1 MEVGL
6 PGARPQRHPEMVIEM
21 ERARFQAVGS
31 MPFSLRRPWLL
42 IRGTFVNREQPDLAH
57 LRSLQ
62 DPERFAWAIIPHVAR
77 SFAASIVLLP
87 HARAQVALVG
97 YLYARMLDTYEDMV
111 PDFEQKIG
119 ALRWFAERF
128 STGTMTGLAP
138 PVEVSAASAR
148 QEVDRLLVERRELVD
163 RLYATLPE
171 SDQVRIA
178 GMVTT
183 MATSMQGWSETFAG
197 QGGVLETE
205 QQLSQYCDDVIG
217 EPARFAISLLVHESL
232 SDSQRRSTSTISE
245 MVQLANV
252 TRDIEKDLE
261 RGIGYHPSLRPFLG
275 ETPDHADAREQVRK
289 VREELLVRALK
300 CVPAYRRLLEDLSL
314 PAFSAARGSAVLML
328 LFTDRH
334 YRACAVATGHQPWR
348 GRNSTLLLLLAS
360 LLSVVSQRSANRILR
375 RVERRFLGA
384 AETIERAIPSGAD
397 A

>member
-1 MEVGL
+1 M
-6 PGARPQRHPEMVIEM
+6 IEI
-21 ERARFQAVGS
+21 ERARFKAVGS
-31 MPFSLRRPWLL
+31 MPFPLRRPWLL
-42 IRGTFVNREQPDLAH
+42 MRGTFVNREQPDLAR

-87 HARAQVALVG
+87 HARARVALVG

-111 PDFEQKIG
+111 ADMEQKIG
-119 ALRWFAERF
+119 ALQWFAERF
-128 STGTMTGLAP
+128 STGNVTGPAP
-138 PVEVSAASAR
+138 AVEVSAANQR

-171 SDQVRIA
+171 SDQARITK
-178 GMVTT
+178 MVTA
-183 MATSMQGWSETFAG
+183 MATSMQGWTETFAR

-217 EPARFAISLLVHESL
+217 EPARFAISLLVHQSL
-232 SDSQRRSTSTISE
+232 SESQRRSTSTISE

-261 RGIGYHPSLRPFLG
+261 RNVGYHPSLRPFLG
-275 ETPDHADAREQVRK
+275 GAPDQPDAIEQVRK

-334 YRACAVATGHQPWR
+334 YRACAVATGHKPWR
-348 GRNSTLLLLLAS
+348 GSNSTAMLLLTS
-360 LLSVVSQRSANRILR
+360 LLSVVSRLWAHRILR
-375 RVERRFLGA
+375 RVENRFLGA
-384 AETIERAIPSGAD
+384 AETIELAIPSGA
-397 A
+397 AA

>member
-1 MEVGL
+1 M
-6 PGARPQRHPEMVIEM
+6 IEI
-21 ERARFQAVGS
+21 ERAKFKAVGS
-31 MPFSLRRPWLL
+31 MPFALRRPWLL
-42 IRGTFVNREQPDLAH
+42 MRGTFVNRERPDLAQ
-57 LRSLQ
+57 LRSIE

-87 HARAQVALVG
+87 RARARVALVG

-111 PDFEQKIG
+111 PDIEQRIG
-119 ALRWFAERF
+119 ALQWFAERF
-128 STGTMTGLAP
+128 STGSVTGPAP
-138 PVEVSAASAR
+138 AVKVSAANRR

-171 SDQVRIA
+171 SDQARIT
-178 GMVTT
+178 GMVTA
-183 MATSMQGWSETFAG
+183 MATSMQGWTETFAR

-217 EPARFAISLLVHESL
+217 EPARFAISLLVHQSL

-261 RGIGYHPSLRPFLG
+261 RNVGYHPSLRPFLG
-275 ETPDHADAREQVRK
+275 GVPDQPDAVEQVRK

-314 PAFSAARGSAVLML
+314 PAFSAGRGSAVLML

-334 YRACAVATGHQPWR
+334 YRACAVATGHKPWR
-348 GRNSTLLLLLAS
+348 GRNSTAMLLLSSLLA
-360 LLSVVSQRSANRILR
+360 VVSRRWANRILR
-375 RVERRFLGA
+375 RVESRFLGA
-384 AETIERAIPSGAD
+384 AEKIERAIPFGA
-397 A
+397 AA